1 MSPWILKVP
10 YSQGR
15 ISKVQGFLPECQSR
29 DEPAGHVVGHLCWYL
44 FQKEWLMGMGLGF
57 FFFFNQTYIFTGT
70 FWDGAVCRS
79 QWVGASSCLQG
90 CHHPWEIRQASGVVD
105 GTFAPISLLLL
116 VRWFPSRTM
125 WQVWPCGLLRPV
137 ECGQTRVSQLEAW
150 PCVPLP
156 HQFCSAVL
164 WKNHV
169 PGSLL
174 VQEAWWMQGT
184 DLEACWSLESSPNT
198 PDLS

>member
-1 MSPWILKVP
+1 MSSEKWSTYSSSWSSPPLSVP
-10 YSQGR
+10 RTGHWPTLLWFYCGPSHTLNCMLYLPT
-15 ISKVQGFLPECQSR
+15 IVQRFRNKEC
-29 DEPAGHVVGHLCWYL
+29 
-44 FQKEWLMGMGLGF
+44 K
-57 FFFFNQTYIFTGT
+57 TT
-70 FWDGAVCRS
+70 
-79 QWVGASSCLQG
+79 
-90 CHHPWEIRQASGVVD
+90 
-105 GTFAPISLLLL
+105 PISLLLL